1 MYFVKVEIRPE
12 GKKLPKKQ
20 YCMFQYFE
28 ISVSVYTSSALPVEV
43 ASVSVEKHKNF
54 EFSFVHICKYIK
66 VPQAKCLFSFNAGSL
81 Q

>member
-1 MYFVKVEIRPE
+1 MYFGEVEIWSE

-20 YCMFQYFE
+20 HWAFQHFE
-28 ISVSVYTSSALPVEV
+28 ISFSVYTLSALPVKA
-43 ASVSVEKHKNF
+43 ASVSVEKHRHS
-54 EFSFVHICKYIK
+54 EFSFVHISKYIN